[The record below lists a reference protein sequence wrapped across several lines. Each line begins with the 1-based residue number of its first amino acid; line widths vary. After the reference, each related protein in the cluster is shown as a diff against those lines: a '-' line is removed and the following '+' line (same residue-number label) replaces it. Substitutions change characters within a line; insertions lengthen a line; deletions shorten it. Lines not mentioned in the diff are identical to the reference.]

1 MLCSKLIAEAY
12 HWWRNDRNITQYNEI
27 GSSFTVFPVRNVN
40 MKPDFNK
47 NHYLNFRTADSQLN
61 NFTRI
66 EPTLHLLSIPFDTN
80 VARDIMTEKHGVA
93 TRLMYQLYI
102 ALNNK
107 KKSNLTG
114 VAIETMKPAAPAK
127 LNAVESGIYKE
138 VSLFV
143 I

>member
-1 MLCSKLIAEAY
+1 MGNSIRLK
-12 HWWRNDRNITQYNEI
+12 WVNEKAHFI
-27 GSSFTVFPVRNVN
+27 FSSDIYIPFL
-40 MKPDFNK
+40 
-47 NHYLNFRTADSQLN
+47 YFRTEDSKLN

-66 EPTLHLLSIPFDTN
+66 EPVLHLLAIPFDTN

-107 KKSNLTG
+107 KKANLTG
-114 VAIETMKPAAPAK
+114 VAMESMRPAAPAK

-138 VSLFV
+138 VS